1 VCPFLF
7 KEEKGMGKTL
17 FIAEKPKM
25 ANEIIKS
32 L

>member
-1 VCPFLF
+1 
-7 KEEKGMGKTL
+7 MGKTL
-17 FIAEKPKM
+17 FIAEKLKV

>member
-1 VCPFLF
+1 MLQ
-7 KEEKGMGKTL
+7 KEEKVMGKTL
-17 FIAEKPKM
+17 FIAEKLKV